1 MAEDINEV
9 QKLIDQ
15 ARVKYGELEQEFNKF
30 NDLRADLETKA
41 QGIRNFYSGA
51 ENKSASFDSLIAEIQ
66 GKKQEIEISRVKID
80 ETKQEIDGYY
90 QKFNELRTQLDDDS
104 NGLEANF
111 EWAKEKR
118 EEINKKYEEVL
129 KIHTNSENLLKQLE
143 DIKNEGEKVKQETAK
158 LKEEVA
164 KWLELISD
172 SSRYNKFN
180 ERKKQLMIESYVWM
194 GLVILGFLGLS
205 IFIYEIFKNAN
216 GDFITSLNK
225 SIYTTPIVFFLLWA
239 TKNYSDIR
247 GYLERYSFKAIL
259 SVSLSS
265 YLELLEGKFGKDC
278 KELEKFS
285 FESIRKIFIEPYK
298 DKKTRQAINIFG
310 GKVLLENSESPIR
323 DELSEIN
330 LPEDNSKNNEI

>member
-1 MAEDINEV
+1 MTEDINEV

-15 ARVKYGELEQEFNKF
+15 ARIKYGELEQEFNKF
-30 NDLRADLETKA
+30 NDLRTDLQTKA

-51 ENKSASFDSLIAEIQ
+51 ESKSTNLDTLLSEIQ
-66 GKKQEIEISRVKID
+66 GKKQEVDVSKVKIN
-80 ETKQEIDGYY
+80 ETKQDIDTYY
-90 QKFNELRTQLDDDS
+90 QKFNELRTQLDDGS
-104 NGLEANF
+104 NGMEANF
-111 EWAKEKR
+111 EWVKEKKD
-118 EEINKKYEEVL
+118 EVSKKYEEVL
-129 KIHTNSENLLKQLE
+129 KVHTNSENLLKQL
-143 DIKNEGEKVKQETAK
+143 DTFKIEGETTKQETIK
-158 LKEEVA
+158 LKNEVE

-194 GLVILGFLGLS
+194 VLVVAGFLGLAV
-205 IFIYEIFKNAN
+205 FIYAIFRNAN

-225 SIYTTPIVFFLLWA
+225 SLYTTPIVFFLLWA

-247 GYLERYSFKAIL
+247 GYLEKYSFKAIL

-278 KELEKFS
+278 GELEKFS

-298 DKKTRQAINIFG
+298 DKRTRQAINIFG

-330 LPEDNSKNNEI
+330 IPEDNSKKQ